1 MPADEGLKPQ
11 LRQMIVDRLFLDV
24 DPAGIADDADLM
36 QDYNLDSVNL
46 FEIVV
51 GLEEEFG
58 LSLEDTDFCLETFA
72 SVRSIADFV
81 ASKRD

>member
-1 MPADEGLKPQ
+1 MGAEVALKSQ
-11 LRQMIVDRLFLDV
+11 LKTMIVDRLFLDV
-24 DPAGIADDADLM
+24 DPGSIPDDADLM
-36 QDYNLDSVNL
+36 QEYNLDSVNL

-72 SVRSIADFV
+72 TVQSIAEFV
-81 ASKRD
+81 EAKRG

>member
-1 MPADEGLKPQ
+1 MATDSELKSQ
-11 LRQMIVDRLFLDV
+11 LKSMIVERLFLDI
-24 DPAGIADDADLM
+24 DPATITDDADLM
-36 QDYNLDSVNL
+36 QVYGLDSVNL

-72 SVRSIADFV
+72 TVENIAAFV
-81 ASKRD
+81 AAQRG